1 MQHSPNNLYLC
12 IAFLNRATKC
22 FTNKKKDSKTT
33 KQKLMSKNITGLF
46 FFTIMK
52 PKIPSMKSVPG
63 KKHKK

>member
-33 KQKLMSKNITGLF
+33 KQKLMSKNNCITGLF
-46 FFTIMK
+46 FFYNYKTKNTINEK
-52 PKIPSMKSVPG
+52 CTRQKT
-63 KKHKK
+63 